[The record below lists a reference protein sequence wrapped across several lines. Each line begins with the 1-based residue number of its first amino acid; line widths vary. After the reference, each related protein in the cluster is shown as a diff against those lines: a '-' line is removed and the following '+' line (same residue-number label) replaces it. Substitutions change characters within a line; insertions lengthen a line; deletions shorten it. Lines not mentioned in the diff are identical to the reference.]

1 MVCFGKNDVVSC
13 IFHKKGKQNNVVI
26 RRHCFSFFFPW
37 TCNRGREVFVFSS
50 LFLPL
55 YPSPR
60 ALLKPKPDATRTSSW
75 WENRKVV
82 PCKRRPY
89 WPPLS
94 TVWQSRRTSHP
105 TQNDGMGQ
113 GWSRSLYP
121 YKYCPNRGKKQ
132 RRISG
137 EKKRIGGAEWERHED
152 FFERERVEEKGTKT
166 VETKGKKKE
175 KQGRTEGRRG
185 SKVKKKIIFFPGS
198 QQLLL
203 SLFLSPPWSLA
214 TTTRATTSCH
224 HPSQSPPTTPSS
236 LKNRRRNRE
245 VGGRKI
251 QKS

>member
-1 MVCFGKNDVVSC
+1 
-13 IFHKKGKQNNVVI
+13 
-26 RRHCFSFFFPW
+26 
-37 TCNRGREVFVFSS
+37 

-55 YPSPR
+55 YPSPH

-113 GWSRSLYP
+113 GWSRSLCP

-137 EKKRIGGAEWERHED
+137 KKKKNRGGRMRETWG
-152 FFERERVEEKGTKT
+152 FFRERKG
-166 VETKGKKKE
+166 
-175 KQGRTEGRRG
+175 
-185 SKVKKKIIFFPGS
+185 
-198 QQLLL
+198 
-203 SLFLSPPWSLA
+203 W
-214 TTTRATTSCH
+214 
-224 HPSQSPPTTPSS
+224 
-236 LKNRRRNRE
+236 RE
-245 VGGRKI
+245 RD
-251 QKS
+251 